1 MTIGVVAFQG
11 DFSRHIGVFRE
22 LGVDVSPI
30 RKTAELDAVDGLVIP
45 GGESTTIGMLME
57 RYGLLDRV
65 RERALEGLPILGTC
79 AGAILL
85 ARDIVGSDQP
95 RVGVMDIG
103 VRRNAYGRQVDSFE
117 ASVSVS
123 ALGTAPLTGVFIRA
137 PRIESLGRQV
147 SVLAS
152 FEDAPVLVRQQQLLA
167 LSFHPELTGDFRVHR
182 YFLDMVGEGA

>member
-167 LSFHPELTGDFRVHR
+167 LSFHPELTGDLRVHR